1 MARLVGKGS
10 MRKLKFGACIFAQQ
24 PLPEVVRIA
33 QLAEEL
39 GYDSLWIADSQVLCR
54 ELYVTLT
61 ACALGTSRIKLGA
74 GVTAPYTRHVS
85 VTASAFA
92 SLNELAPG
100 RVILGV
106 STGNSLVR
114 TIGRRPARI
123 AEMEEY
129 VGKLTDLLDNRDTD
143 FDGGVRGG
151 ISWLDSPTQIPIY
164 VAGTGPK
171 MLKAAT
177 KMTSNIILMAGSGPA
192 FLQEGLEKTYAGMGE
207 AGKDIAEA
215 EVIMWVPFAIAK
227 EGDVAREHVSKHVAS
242 LLSRVN
248 PDLFEEEDREAIERI
263 KKGFSPYPHDPN
275 APKNAGGVPDK
286 FIDQLALAGNPD
298 EVRAQVERMATVS
311 GFDTVVLNTQASN
324 GKFTSLEESL
334 KLFADNVIAPLS

>member
-1 MARLVGKGS
+1 
-10 MRKLKFGACIFAQQ
+10 MRKLKFGACIFAQK
-24 PLPEVVRIA
+24 PMPEVVRTA

-129 VGKLTDLLDNRDTD
+129 VGKLTDLLDSRETD
-143 FDGGVRGG
+143 FDSGVRGG
-151 ISWLDSPTQIPIY
+151 ISWLDGPTQVPIY

-171 MLKAAT
+171 MLRAAT
-177 KMTSNIILMAGSGPA
+177 RATSNIILMAGSGPA
-192 FLQEGLEKTYAGMGE
+192 FVRAGLDTVHAGMRE
-207 AGKDIAEA
+207 AGKDPSEA
-215 EVIMWVPFAIAK
+215 RVIMWTPFAIA
-227 EGDVAREHVSKHVAS
+227 EDGVVAREHASKHVAS
-242 LLSRVN
+242 LLSRVD
-248 PDLFEEEDREAIERI
+248 PDLFDEEDREAIERI
-263 KKGFSPYPHDPN
+263 RKGFSPYPHDPN
-275 APKNAGGVPDK
+275 APKNPGGVPDK
-286 FIDQLALAGNPD
+286 FIDQLALAGTPD
-298 EVRAQVERMATVS
+298 EVRAQVEKMATVS

-324 GKFTSLEESL
+324 GKFTSLEKSL
-334 KLFADNVIAPLS
+334 ELFADGVIGRFG